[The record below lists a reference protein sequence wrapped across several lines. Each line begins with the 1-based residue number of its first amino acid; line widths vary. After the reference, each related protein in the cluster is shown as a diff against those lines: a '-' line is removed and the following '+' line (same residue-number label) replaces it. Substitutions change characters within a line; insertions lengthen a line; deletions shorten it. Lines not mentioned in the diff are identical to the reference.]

1 MTLFSQAGRLR
12 LPGTI
17 AAALCALAACS
28 PPRDADNVADAAP
41 EPAVV
46 ADSAA
51 PPSVAQAESPQPT
64 SGPSPSAPADG
75 ETVGGD
81 GSQIRL
87 SPLGGK
93 DVAGAELSGE
103 LACSFGQG
111 RDATLLLAKGDVA
124 SKERAWGVIKV
135 GDTVERVSAPGGYDA
150 MLRGGSFAGKGTTL
164 RLALTGPA
172 AGGGESPP
180 RPATLTYLRADG
192 ASRVFRGS
200 WTCGP

>member
-1 MTLFSQAGRLR
+1 MKLYPDPNRLR
-12 LPGTI
+12 LLGTV
-17 AAALCALAACS
+17 ATALVALAACS
-28 PPRDADNVADAAP
+28 QPGDAGGNVAGASPESTVTENAAVP
-41 EPAVV
+41 PPVETAPA
-46 ADSAA
+46 
-51 PPSVAQAESPQPT
+51 QPT
-64 SGPSPSAPADG
+64 PTPSASAPAES

-87 SPLGGK
+87 SPLAEK
-93 DVAGAELSGE
+93 DITGAELAGE

-111 RDATLLLAKGDVA
+111 RDKTLLLAKGDVA

-135 GDTVERVSAPGGYDA
+135 GDYVERVSAPGGFDG
-150 MLRGGSFAGKGTTL
+150 MLKGGTFAGKGTTL

-192 ASRVFRGS
+192 ASRVFPGT

>member
-1 MTLFSQAGRLR
+1 MIASR
-12 LPGTI
+12 LPLSATI
-17 AAALCALAACS
+17 AAALFALAGCS
-28 PPRDADNVADAAP
+28 QPAETGGNVAAA
-41 EPAVV
+41 EPQ
-46 ADSAA
+46 
-51 PPSVAQAESPQPT
+51 PSVAAGNAVEVEAPAAAPVAPPVPT
-64 SGPSPSAPADG
+64 PSPSEAAEG

-87 SPLGGK
+87 SPLTEK
-93 DVAGAELSGE
+93 DIAGAALAGE

-111 RDATLLLAKGDVA
+111 RDTLLLAKGDVA

-135 GDTVERVSAPGGYDA
+135 GGYVERVSAPGGFDG
-150 MLRGGSFAGKGTTL
+150 MLKGGTFAGKGTTL

-192 ASRVFRGS
+192 ASRVFRGT